1 VARARRGELPLNK
14 YRSGDQQ
21 GKKDRQQYRRNEPL
35 ANTELVDISH
45 IGPPFCSGGSA
56 ALSVT
61 DNSRGT
67 RGDMGDMVAVRRI
80 TSASRNLLVA
90 SRVVFRFQTG
100 HFAPWR
106 SRIASEANSTGC
118 SPQRIGLP
126 EGRSSPAVDLI
137 CAAAAGVHVRGSS
150 GSYDLVAADL

>member
-1 VARARRGELPLNK
+1 MSTGFSLSDRRRGLLEPMARVRLGELPLNK
-14 YRSGDQQ
+14 YRNGDQQ

-67 RGDMGDMVAVRRI
+67 RGDMEDMVTVRRI
-80 TSASRNLLVA
+80 TSAGRNLLVA
-90 SRVVFRFQTG
+90 ST
-100 HFAPWR
+100 
-106 SRIASEANSTGC
+106 
-118 SPQRIGLP
+118 L
-126 EGRSSPAVDLI
+126 
-137 CAAAAGVHVRGSS
+137 
-150 GSYDLVAADL
+150 